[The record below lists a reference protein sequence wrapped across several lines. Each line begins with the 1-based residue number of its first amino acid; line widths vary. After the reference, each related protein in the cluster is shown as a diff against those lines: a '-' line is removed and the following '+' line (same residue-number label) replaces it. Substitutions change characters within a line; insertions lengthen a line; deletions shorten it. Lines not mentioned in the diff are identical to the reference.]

1 MSNKLL
7 KNNAQKPTSASA
19 TNSSSNAILTSNVVN
34 ANSHNQNS
42 RDELTTCN
50 IALLGPTGS
59 GKSALLVKYI
69 TRRFIGEYDPYYGK
83 PAPFVWDLIS
93 RPSQQR
99 VIKLLSF

>member
-1 MSNKLL
+1 ML

-19 TNSSSNAILTSNVVN
+19 TNSSSNAVILTSNVVN

-83 PAPFVWDLIS
+83 PAPFV
-93 RPSQQR
+93 
-99 VIKLLSF
+99 